1 MFQVVFANTVT
12 KLGPECAE
20 QVLIG
25 ASHCGKY
32 AAYLAAKAQARAVI
46 LHDAGIGKDEA
57 SVAGLQFLDELG
69 IPAAATAH
77 FSARIGDAKDVARR
91 GTVSRVN
98 ANAARLGCRP
108 GHPVL
113 ACAELMQAAEAH
125 SYDVPPYGEARFVIS
140 ANAGEPEVWGV
151 DSISL
156 VQPEDTGQIMV
167 GASHGGLLDG
177 KISLS
182 VDALAVFCNDA
193 GVGIDQAG
201 IAQLARLDER
211 GIAGIAVAAS
221 SARIGSAR
229 SAYDDGTVSYVNDA
243 ALRSGAEPGVSV
255 KDAVRNIIRFAT
267 RGETET

>member
-46 LHDAGIGKDEA
+46 LHDAGIGKDDA
-57 SVAGLQFLDELG
+57 AVAGLQFLDELRV
-69 IPAAATAH
+69 PAAATAH
-77 FSARIGDAKDVARR
+77 FSARIGDAKDIARR

-113 ACAELMQAAEAH
+113 VCAELMQAAEVRR
-125 SYDVPPYGEARFVIS
+125 YGVPPYGEARFVIS
-140 ANAGEPEVWGV
+140 ANAGEPQVWGV

-156 VQPEDTGQIMV
+156 VVPEDAGRIMV

-182 VDALAVFCNDA
+182 ADALAVFCNDA
-193 GVGIDQAG
+193 GVGIEQAG
-201 IAQLARLDER
+201 IAQLSRLDER
-211 GIAGIAVAAS
+211 NIVGIAVAAS

-229 SAYDDGTVSYVNDA
+229 SAYDDGIVSYVNEA
-243 ALRSGAEPGVSV
+243 ALRLGVEAGSSV
-255 KDAVRNIIRFAT
+255 KDAVRNIIRSAT
-267 RGETET
+267 QGGNEA